1 MSERN
6 TTDISRIWIFEAENQ
21 GEGVGEE
28 PKMKRALEIC
38 LKFPWVYCWIK
49 TCASARGELHK
60 TGAIATGKM
69 WGAYWK
75 SSQRDLRHSSSDQ
88 TKWRDLVEYLWYSI
102 KTLERSHIN
111 SWSNPS
117 LELK

>member
-49 TCASARGELHK
+49 ICASARGDSTKL
-60 TGAIATGKM
+60 GQLLLGKCE
-69 WGAYWK
+69 
-75 SSQRDLRHSSSDQ
+75 
-88 TKWRDLVEYLWYSI
+88 VNI
-102 KTLERSHIN
+102 ERAHRGIWDIQVLTRQSGET
-111 SWSNPS
+111 S
-117 LELK
+117 LNICDIQ